1 VKFRILCGC
10 AVFAFTLATT
20 ISAQTK
26 SAFSG
31 KCSKPDVEQSI
42 PAGDKD
48 GHTLSLA
55 QAKCT
60 AKGDVNGA
68 APTGGVYA
76 ENRDSTGTHSRGW
89 GVYVET
95 FDSGDKVFY
104 DYQTNVTMK
113 ADKTASGTN
122 KYQITGG
129 TGKMKGIKGSG
140 TCKLT
145 GTADGGTEYD
155 CTGEYTIAA
164 AVPAK
169 K

>member
-1 VKFRILCGC
+1 VKFKILCAC
-10 AVFAFTLATT
+10 EVFALALAT

-26 SAFSG
+26 NSFSG

-48 GHTLSLA
+48 GHAFSLA

-68 APTGGVYA
+68 APKDGVYA
-76 ENRDSTGTHSRGW
+76 EHRDTTGMHSKGW

-104 DYQTNVTMK
+104 DYQTNVTTK
-113 ADKTASGTN
+113 DDKTASGSN
-122 KYQITGG
+122 KYQTTGG

-145 GTADGGTEYD
+145 GNADGSTDYA
-155 CTGEYTIAA
+155 CIGEYTVAA
-164 AVPAK
+164 AAPAK